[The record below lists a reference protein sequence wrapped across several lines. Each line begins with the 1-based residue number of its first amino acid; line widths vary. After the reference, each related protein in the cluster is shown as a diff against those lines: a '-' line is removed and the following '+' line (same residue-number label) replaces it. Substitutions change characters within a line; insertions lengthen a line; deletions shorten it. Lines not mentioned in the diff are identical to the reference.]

1 MAACPVRD
9 PYTWPRPPA
18 CVPHPLRPTRGQVPR
33 LTSPDH
39 DPTWGGHDPSP
50 RPLFLA
56 TSPTRVPP
64 PVPPTRG
71 HVPQTTSP
79 TLSHIPNPCPTTCV
93 PHPWQRPHFVSQ
105 HPYPLSTVLSS
116 NPLIPPIRGRVPP
129 SPTTPRPPCGARAT
143 CMLRTHARHRHL
155 RHPPSGVRSARGGR
169 GQPRLSLALI
179 ECPSAGI
186 SGADVGRRRAGGE
199 SWQPGTMRDRLEQLR
214 AVRGAGH
221 HGGHAWG
228 HPGIAGALLL
238 EGTAGLSPG
247 RIRGGCIRAVGRR
260 KGCGT
265 RVGSH
270 ASLSGSW
277 GTPHP
282 AQPRGLRAAPWGI

>member
-1 MAACPVRD
+1 MSHHLCL
-9 PYTWPRPPA
+9 PPA
-18 CVPHPLRPTRGQVPR
+18 AT
-33 LTSPDH
+33 
-39 DPTWGGHDPSP
+39 SP
-50 RPLFLA
+50 RPHPPPLA

-64 PVPPTRG
+64 PASPTHGNVPTSCPNTRIPYPRSCPPT
-71 HVPQTTSP
+71 HS
-79 TLSHIPNPCPTTCV
+79 
-93 PHPWQRPHFVSQ
+93 
-105 HPYPLSTVLSS
+105 YPLSVAVS
-116 NPLIPPIRGRVPP
+116 
-129 SPTTPRPPCGARAT
+129 PRPPPPPGPHAVPGPPVCCAHTRVTGTFAT
-143 CMLRTHARHRHL
+143 
-155 RHPPSGVRSARGGR
+155 PPSGVRSARGGR

>member
-1 MAACPVRD
+1 M
-9 PYTWPRPPA
+9 
-18 CVPHPLRPTRGQVPR
+18 
-33 LTSPDH
+33 SPDH
-39 DPTWGGHDPSP
+39 DPTWGSHDPSP

-105 HPYPLSTVLSS
+105 HPYPYPRSCPPTHSYPLSVAVS
-116 NPLIPPIRGRVPP
+116 
-129 SPTTPRPPCGARAT
+129 PRPPPPPGPHAVPGPPVCCAHTRVTGTFAT
-143 CMLRTHARHRHL
+143 
-155 RHPPSGVRSARGGR
+155 PPSGVRSARGGR